1 MEKYLIFTSYDQE
14 YAIDIGVVR
23 EIRNWTQSTII
34 PSSPAYVEGIINIR
48 GTVIP
53 LVDFC
58 KKINPD
64 RAETEKK
71 AMIIIENEN
80 KTISFSVKNVSD
92 IIDYNKNDMKTLPE
106 VSQCDISNFV
116 DGIISFDERVIFRL
130 NIAFLIR
137 DCLN

>member
-58 KKINPD
+58 KKINLE
-64 RAETEKK
+64 RSETEKK
-71 AMIIIENEN
+71 AMIIVESEN

-92 IIDYNKNDMKTLPE
+92 IIDYNENDIKTLPE
-106 VSQCDISNFV
+106 VSQCDIYNFV

-130 NIAFLIR
+130 NVSFLIR

>member
-1 MEKYLIFTSYDQE
+1 MEKYLIFTSYNQE

-64 RAETEKK
+64 RVEIEKK
-71 AMIIIENEN
+71 AMIIIEDED
-80 KTISFSVKNVSD
+80 KTISFSVKNVLD
-92 IIDYNKNDMKTLPE
+92 IIDYNKNDIKNLPE
-106 VSQCDISNFV
+106 VSQCDISDFV
-116 DGIISFDERVIFRL
+116 DGIISFYERVIFRL
-130 NIAFLIR
+130 NISFLIR

>member
-1 MEKYLIFTSYDQE
+1 MEKYLIFTSYNQE

-64 RAETEKK
+64 RVEIEKK
-71 AMIIIENEN
+71 AMIIIEDED
-80 KTISFSVKNVSD
+80 KTISFSVKNVLD
-92 IIDYNKNDMKTLPE
+92 IIDYNKNDIKNLPE
-106 VSQCDISNFV
+106 VSQCDISDFV

-130 NIAFLIR
+130 NISFLIR
-137 DCLN
+137 NCLN

>member
-58 KKINPD
+58 KKINID
-64 RAETEKK
+64 REETEKK
-71 AMIIIENEN
+71 AMIIVENEN
-80 KTISFSVKNVSD
+80 KIISFSVKNVSD
-92 IIDYNKNDMKTLPE
+92 IIDCNKNDIKNLPE
-106 VSQCDISNFV
+106 VSQCDIYNFV
-116 DGIISFDERVIFRL
+116 DGIISFDECVIFRL
-130 NIAFLIR
+130 NISFLIR

>member
-23 EIRNWTQSTII
+23 VIRNWTQSTII

-58 KKINPD
+58 KKINLY
-64 RAETEKK
+64 REETEKK
-71 AMIIIENEN
+71 AMIIVENEN

-92 IIDYNKNDMKTLPE
+92 IIDYNKYDIKALPE
-106 VSQCDISNFV
+106 VSQCDIYNFV

-130 NIAFLIR
+130 NISFLIR

>member
-58 KKINPD
+58 KKINLD
-64 RAETEKK
+64 REETEKK
-71 AMIIIENEN
+71 AMIIVENEN
-80 KTISFSVKNVSD
+80 KTISFSVKNVLD
-92 IIDYNKNDMKTLPE
+92 IIDYNKYDIKSLPE
-106 VSQCDISNFV
+106 VSQCDIYNFV

-130 NIAFLIR
+130 NISFLIR

>member
-1 MEKYLIFTSYDQE
+1 MQKYLIFTSYDQE

-58 KKINPD
+58 KKINLD

-71 AMIIIENEN
+71 AMIIVENEN
-80 KTISFSVKNVSD
+80 KIMSFSVKNVLD
-92 IIDYNKNDMKTLPE
+92 IIDYNKYDIKALPE
-106 VSQCDISNFV
+106 VSQCNIYNFV
-116 DGIISFDERVIFRL
+116 DGIISFDERVIFRI
-130 NIAFLIR
+130 NISFLIR

>member
-58 KKINPD
+58 KKINLE
-64 RAETEKK
+64 RAEIEKK
-71 AMIIIENEN
+71 AMIIVESEN

-92 IIDYNKNDMKTLPE
+92 IIDYNKNDIKTLPE
-106 VSQCDISNFV
+106 VSQCDIYNFV

-130 NIAFLIR
+130 NISFLIR